1 MDAQPVHAFQGLI
14 LNGDRVGSLFSY
26 PVNAQRAILI
36 EGKKRCQSG
45 PKILPGCGKAISAA
59 LMEGLAP
66 LHVHN
71 WVRYTA
77 IAIQALLGMKT
88 TNYDAIIVGA
98 GHNGLVTA
106 CYLARVGWKVL
117 VLERRY
123 IVGGACVTEETFPG
137 FKVSTAAYVNS
148 LFRKEIIQDLHL
160 ESYGLKILERNPS
173 SFTPFPDGRHLLLGP
188 DPTVNHQQIAKFSL
202 RDANAYPAYEAMLE
216 RMATV
221 LEPLLTMSPP
231 NLVTPGLRDLWTLYR
246 TGKPFQALGP
256 AMSEAFEILTA
267 PARQILDRWFES
279 EALKATLATDAVIG
293 AMASPST
300 PGTAYVLFH
309 HVMGETNG
317 KRGVWGYVQGG
328 MGGITQS
335 LASAARDLKVEIRC
349 EAEVAKILVRD
360 GTVQGVALAN
370 NGEECNAPV
379 IASNADAQVTFTRL
393 LDSKQLPPEF
403 AESISRISYESASL
417 KINVAL
423 GELPNFLA
431 CPGLEPGPHHRGTIH
446 ISPDQDYIER
456 AFDDAKY
463 GQPSQRPILEC
474 TIPSVVDPTVAPPG
488 KHLMS
493 IFVQYAPYQLRG
505 GSTWD
510 DLRESFADRC
520 FALLNEYA
528 PNFQRAVLARQVL
541 TPLDLERTFNL
552 TGGNI
557 FQGAMTLNQL
567 FACRPVPGFADY
579 HTPIS
584 GLYLCGAAAH
594 PGGGVMGAA
603 GANAAREILRSASLR
618 RFSPL

>member
-1 MDAQPVHAFQGLI
+1 M
-14 LNGDRVGSLFSY
+14 
-26 PVNAQRAILI
+26 RA
-36 EGKKRCQSG
+36 S
-45 PKILPGCGKAISAA
+45 
-59 LMEGLAP
+59 
-66 LHVHN
+66 
-71 WVRYTA
+71 
-77 IAIQALLGMKT
+77 
-88 TNYDAIIVGA
+88 NYDAIIIGA

-106 CYLARVGWKVL
+106 CYLARAGWKVL

-148 LFRKEIIQDLHL
+148 LFRKEIVRDLRL

-173 SFTPFPDGRHLLLGP
+173 SFTPFLDGKHLLLGP
-188 DPTVNHQQIAKFSL
+188 DAALNHQQIAKFSL
-202 RDANAYPAYEAMLE
+202 KDANAYPAYEAMLE

-221 LEPLLTMSPP
+221 LEPLLTMRPP
-231 NLVTPGLRDLWTLYR
+231 NLVKPGLRDLWTLYR
-246 TGKPFQALGP
+246 AGQPFRALGP

-279 EALKATLATDAVIG
+279 EALKVTLATDAVIG

-335 LASAARDLKVEIRC
+335 LAAAALDLKVEMRC
-349 EAEVAKILVRD
+349 ETEVARILVRE
-360 GTVQGVALAN
+360 GTVQGVTLA
-370 NGEECNAPV
+370 NGEECYAPI

-393 LDSKQLPPEF
+393 LDPKQLPSEF
-403 AESISRISYESASL
+403 AEAVNRISYESASL

-423 GELPNFLA
+423 EELPDFLA
-431 CPGLEPGPHHRGTIH
+431 CPGLEPGLHHRGTIH
-446 ISPDQDYIER
+446 ISPDQDYVER

-493 IFVQYAPYQLRG
+493 IFVQYAPYHLRG
-505 GSTWD
+505 TTWD

-528 PNFQRAVLARQVL
+528 PNFQRSVLARQVL

-579 HTPIS
+579 HTPIR

-603 GANAAREILRSASLR
+603 GANAAREILRSTSSR
-618 RFSPL
+618 RFFPFKLLSRHDCR